1 MTKTWVPSGKNIE
14 RNWWVVDAANVPL
27 GRLAAEVALR
37 LRGKHKPSFTPF
49 IDMGDHVVVVNA
61 DKVLLTGRKL
71 SDKVYYRHTG
81 HIGGIKEITAEKL
94 LAKNPER
101 MVEMA
106 IRGMLPKNRIGR
118 RMYTKLRVYR
128 GSDHPHQAQQPAAME
143 VPSKRK
149 AE

>member
-1 MTKTWVPSGKNIE
+1 VTKTWVPSGKNIE